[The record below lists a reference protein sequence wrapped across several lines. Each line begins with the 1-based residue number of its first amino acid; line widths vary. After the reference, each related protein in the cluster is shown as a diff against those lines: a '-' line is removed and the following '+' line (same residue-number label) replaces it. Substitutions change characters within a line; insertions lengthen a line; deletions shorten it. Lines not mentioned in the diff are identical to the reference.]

1 MEYFCSVCG
10 AMCFYD
16 AGKNEWV
23 KTCDH
28 HDEAIIAQI
37 SATCRGV
44 GEVS

>member
-1 MEYFCSVCG
+1 MEYFCSVCS
-10 AMCFYD
+10 ALCFYEEV
-16 AGKNEWV
+16 KNEWV

-28 HDEAIIAQI
+28 QDAVIVAKM